1 MWHFDKQDE
10 FLSSVNLHHED
21 SLDLFQFWYAL
32 SDGKG
37 LTLDKALEMFDTFP
51 ETRRRDIAT
60 IGLWVHQMEKVQR
73 QRQRKKS
80 QSKAQPARPR
90 IRR

>member
-1 MWHFDKQDE
+1 MN
-10 FLSSVNLHHED
+10 SVRLHHDD

-37 LTLDKALEMFDTFP
+37 LTLDKALEMFDEFP

-60 IGLWVHQMEKVQR
+60 IGMWVHQMEKVQR
-73 QRQRKKS
+73 ARRKKKT
-80 QSKAQPARPR
+80 QNTFKPPR
-90 IRR
+90 VRRR